1 MTTLAELKQWVE
13 IAADALGHVRDVLD
27 NPVALPG
34 ELAPIV
40 AEVHSMPEDSMALNP
55 EKPLQEVEET
65 PVIEAAEVVEQPVA
79 EVPAIEKPEPQ
90 DSPAPQSEVDA
101 ILEAAAVPQ
110 VSAEQIAELLQVA
123 ERLGMTPEEFTQKT
137 KQFFEVDS
145 LEQLPAT
152 GPKSAE
158 VLMASM
164 QKRLGYGVA

>member
-1 MTTLAELKQWVE
+1 MTTMAELTQWME
-13 IAADALGHVRDVLD
+13 IAADALGHIREALE
-27 NPVALPG
+27 NAPELPG
-34 ELAPIV
+34 ELAPMV
-40 AEVHSMPEDSMALNP
+40 AEVQPMPEDSMALNP
-55 EKPLQEVEET
+55 EKPLPEVEQY
-65 PVIEAAEVVEQPVA
+65 PVIESADVVEPPVE

-90 DSPAPQSEVDA
+90 DPPAPQSDVDA

-110 VSAEQIAELLQVA
+110 VSAETIAELLQVA

-164 QKRLGYGVA
+164 QKRLSYGAA